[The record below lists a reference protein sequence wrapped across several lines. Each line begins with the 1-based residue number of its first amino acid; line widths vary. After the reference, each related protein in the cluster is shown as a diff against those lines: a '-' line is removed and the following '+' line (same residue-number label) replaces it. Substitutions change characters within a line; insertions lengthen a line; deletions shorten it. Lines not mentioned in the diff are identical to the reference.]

1 MIGTESKLC
10 LVLDPTCTTVTAR
23 VRLPSAPVAIKTA
36 GVFDVDWRAYVACR
50 DDRVYTLTSGEHKG
64 SAVIRR
70 PHIELETAIV
80 GIAPGDKC
88 VYVATAD
95 SSIRCFAAKARKQFT
110 LHTPETQSRCP
121 RNDLI

>member
-1 MIGTESKLC
+1 M
-10 LVLDPTCTTVTAR
+10 
-23 VRLPSAPVAIKTA
+23 AIKTA

-64 SAVIRR
+64 SVVIRR
-70 PHIELETAIV
+70 PHIELETAVV

-95 SSIRCFAAKARKQFT
+95 SSIRCFAAKG
-110 LHTPETQSRCP
+110 
-121 RNDLI
+121 

>member
-1 MIGTESKLC
+1 M
-10 LVLDPTCTTVTAR
+10 
-23 VRLPSAPVAIKTA
+23 
-36 GVFDVDWRAYVACR
+36 
-50 DDRVYTLTSGEHKG
+50 
-64 SAVIRR
+64 IRR

-110 LHTPETQSRCP
+110 LHTPALYQCGNHLVTLHAIEQSMSTQEPITNLERL
-121 RNDLI
+121 DLKGQREAILILAALTNGDVRMYRGRISWMSCG